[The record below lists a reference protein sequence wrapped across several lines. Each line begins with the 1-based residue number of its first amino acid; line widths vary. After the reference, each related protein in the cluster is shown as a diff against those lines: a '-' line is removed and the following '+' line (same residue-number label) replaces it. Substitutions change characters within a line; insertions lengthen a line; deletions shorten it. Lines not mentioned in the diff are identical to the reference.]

1 MIFMQP
7 IHVADVC
14 VDAGQSER
22 RGLLKA
28 RCEEDVFLTKASS
41 AGCLVRGDARSWR
54 SISTISRR
62 GRCSSSPQLQRS
74 PDGEQK

>member
-7 IHVADVC
+7 IRVADVC

-28 RCEEDVFLTKASS
+28 RCEEDLFSDKSLLS
-41 AGCLVRGDARSWR
+41 CLFGAR
-54 SISTISRR
+54 
-62 GRCSSSPQLQRS
+62 RCSQLAQHQHHQQTGKMLQQPPTS
-74 PDGEQK
+74 TQS